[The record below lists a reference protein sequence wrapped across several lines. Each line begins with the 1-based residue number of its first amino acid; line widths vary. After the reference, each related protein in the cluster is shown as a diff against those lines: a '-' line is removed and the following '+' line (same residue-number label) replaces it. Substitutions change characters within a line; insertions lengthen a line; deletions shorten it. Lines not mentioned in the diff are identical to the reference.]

1 MKRNLIFAVIALLIG
16 ILAGA
21 YVYFASFFYPKQ
33 YVQNEAGEYVNV
45 TAPKAE
51 TFPVTK
57 DTVFE
62 IEHYYPDE
70 KRKLT
75 EQVGSIPA
83 LLGCDKQGVQDYMKD
98 YMEHLSYEEKEK
110 GLTSFD
116 LISYHE
122 NTICLR
128 KTYHEPQYNGYI
140 AQSFN
145 GTIVIL
151 NGDGKTVFEYTQ
163 IPISNLPEDLQ
174 EQVILGY
181 PLESEEDLYSFLE
194 NYSS

>member
-1 MKRNLIFAVIALLIG
+1 MKRNLIFAVMAVLIG
-16 ILAGA
+16 IIAGA
-21 YVYFASFFYPKQ
+21 YVYFNDYFYPKQ
-33 YVQNEAGEYVNV
+33 YVQNEEGKYVNV
-45 TAPKAE
+45 TAPKPE

-75 EQVGSIPA
+75 EEVESIPA
-83 LLGCDKQGVQDYMKD
+83 LLGCDKQGVLNYLKD
-98 YMEHLSYEEKEK
+98 YMDHLSLEEKEK
-110 GLTSFD
+110 GLTSYD
-116 LISYHE
+116 LISYRE
-122 NTICLR
+122 NRICLR
-128 KTYHEPQYNGYI
+128 KTYHAPEYKGYI

-151 NGDGKTVFEYTQ
+151 KGDGKTVFEYTQ
-163 IPISNLPEDLQ
+163 IPINNLPEELQ
-174 EQVILGY
+174 EQVLVGY
-181 PLESEEDLYSFLE
+181 PLENEEDLYSFLE